1 MATDTK
7 KQYRGQ
13 GQNQSGTKKRPA
25 PRTDN
30 LLEALRDIGGDS
42 FNTLKKD
49 VFEGIPKDFTREL
62 LGWERPKPKVSGDLM
77 PGQTLRIEQA
87 LVEEREENKV
97 LRAKLG
103 QEQRL
108 RQEEQSWM
116 AKKGQELKVEL
127 HALTSEVVQLAK
139 TTQGLSQQVEIAA
152 VQGPANPGIYHIVFF
167 EKLRSFIAS
176 FRKKVQNASLWME
189 SYNSRASKKKGYWG
203 QVAKSGAKRLLSPED
218 YNQRSAG

>member
-1 MATDTK
+1 MATNTK
-7 KQYRGQ
+7 KQYTSSSSSS
-13 GQNQSGTKKRPA
+13 NAKKRPA

-42 FNTLKKD
+42 FDSLKRD
-49 VFEGIPKDFTREL
+49 VFEGIPRDIKNEF
-62 LGWERPKPKVSGDLM
+62 LGWDRPKPKVSGDLM
-77 PGQTLRIEQA
+77 PGQTLKIEQA
-87 LVEEREENKV
+87 LVEEREENKI

-103 QEQRL
+103 QEQRM
-108 RQEEQSWM
+108 RQEEHSFM
-116 AKKGQELKVEL
+116 ARKGQELKVEL

-139 TTQGLSQQVEIAA
+139 TTQGLSKQVEIAA
-152 VQGPANPGIYHIVFF
+152 EQGPANPGIYHIVFF

-189 SYNSRASKKKGYWG
+189 SYNSRATKKKSYWG

>member
-1 MATDTK
+1 MATNTK
-7 KQYRGQ
+7 KQYSSPASQ
-13 GQNQSGTKKRPA
+13 GASTKKRPV

-42 FNTLKKD
+42 FDSLKRD

-62 LGWERPKPKVSGDLM
+62 MGWERPKPKVSGDLM
-77 PGQTLRIEQA
+77 PGQTLKFEQA
-87 LVEEREENKV
+87 LVEEREENKI

-108 RQEEQSWM
+108 RSEEHAFM
-116 AKKGQELKVEL
+116 ARKGQELKVEL

-152 VQGPANPGIYHIVFF
+152 EQGPANPGIYHIVFF

-189 SYNSRASKKKGYWG
+189 SYNSRAAKKKGYWG

>member
-1 MATDTK
+1 MAANTK
-7 KQYRGQ
+7 KTH
-13 GQNQSGTKKRPA
+13 NLSTTSSSNKKRTL

-42 FNTLKKD
+42 FDTLKRD

-62 LGWERPKPKVSGDLM
+62 LGWERPKPKTTGDLM
-77 PGQTLRIEQA
+77 PGQTLRLEEA
-87 LVEEREENKV
+87 LIEEREENKV
-97 LRAKLG
+97 LRAKLA
-103 QEQRL
+103 QEQRI
-108 RQEEQSWM
+108 RQEDQSLM

-152 VQGPANPGIYHIVFF
+152 IQGPANPGIYHIIFF

-176 FRKKVQNASLWME
+176 FRKKIENASLWMQ
-189 SYNSRASKKKGYWG
+189 SYNGRAAKKKGFWG
-203 QVAKSGAKRLLSPED
+203 QVSKSGAKRLLSPED